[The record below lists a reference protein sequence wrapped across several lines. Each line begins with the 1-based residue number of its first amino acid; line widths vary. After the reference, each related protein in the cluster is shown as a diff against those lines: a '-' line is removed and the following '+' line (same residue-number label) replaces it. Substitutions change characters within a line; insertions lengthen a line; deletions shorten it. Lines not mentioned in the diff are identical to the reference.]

1 MRKLNFLKKK
11 KLSEKIKERGKY
23 TRPIKTFIGG
33 IVTFVFLVLAA
44 IIAFFF
50 RNLWFICLVAL
61 CLYSYYLLHMEF
73 GRALA
78 TALTAIIF
86 LLGVIANEISSVVA
100 AISSLIGDDKNEKDF

>member
-11 KLSEKIKERGKY
+11 KLSEQIKNRGKY
-23 TRPIKTFIGG
+23 TQPIKAFLAG

-61 CLYSYYLLHMEF
+61 CLYSYYLTHMEF

-86 LLGVIANEISSVVA
+86 LLGVIANEISNVVS
-100 AISSLIGDDKNEKDF
+100 AISSIIESDKNEKDF